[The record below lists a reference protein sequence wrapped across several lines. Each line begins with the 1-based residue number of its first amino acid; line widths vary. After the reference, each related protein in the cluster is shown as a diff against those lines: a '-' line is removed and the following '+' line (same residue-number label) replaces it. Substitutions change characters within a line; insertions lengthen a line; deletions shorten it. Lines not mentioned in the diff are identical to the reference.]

1 MTNYE
6 LIEHA
11 KRAVG
16 KTTYAMG
23 GLMYCASDKNKER
36 VLKHSYNTKTTV
48 RKARI
53 QNTPAKYILADCV
66 GFVKGLINGA
76 LTTDKDFGKYMSGAT
91 YNKVIP
97 DVSIRLLLTK
107 HCIEVSDDW
116 SKEPEVGEFVV
127 LSDSYSHCGLY
138 AGDGMVIECTPKWEN
153 IWGKGVAIT
162 NKRKWKYHGKIKY
175 IEYLKSEPEAP
186 KIKKGDKVRIKDG
199 ATNIAGKKLMI
210 YCYIR
215 DYEVIE
221 AHEKED
227 RYVIGIGGV
236 VTAAMHK
243 DSLILLDK

>member
-11 KRAVG
+11 KRGIG

-23 GLMYCASDKNKER
+23 GLCYCASDKNKER

-48 RKARI
+48 RKNRI
-53 QNTPAKYILADCV
+53 LNTPSKYMLADCV
-66 GFVKGLINGA
+66 GFVKGLVNGA
-76 LTTDKDFGKYMSGAT
+76 LSSENDFGKYMSGAT
-91 YNKVIP
+91 YNKAIP
-97 DVSIRLLLTK
+97 DASIRVILTK
-107 HCIEVSDDW
+107 HCHDVTQDW
-116 SKEPEVGEFVV
+116 TTEPMVGEFVV

-138 AGDGMVIECTPKWEN
+138 AGEGMVIECTPKWEN
-153 IWGKGVAIT
+153 IWGKGVAMT
-162 NKRKWKYHGKIKY
+162 NKRKWQFHGKLNA
-175 IEYLKSEPEAP
+175 IEYLGEKPPEP
-186 KIKKGDKVRIKDG
+186 KIKKGSKVRIKSG

-210 YCYIR
+210 YAYIR